1 MSLNWNFLA
10 RLTLVLG
17 VLIYACTSAIQP
29 GRAEDLSRTDQLES
43 ELALGLKEA
52 LSVGTREAVKL
63 VSDVDGYF
71 GNEIIKVLMPED
83 LKSAAST
90 LASLGFQKQVDEF
103 ILSMNRA
110 AEAAAPAALDIFAE
124 AVKGMT
130 FEDASNILGGG
141 ETAATEYFKE
151 KTSEKIF
158 EAFQPIIS
166 ASMEEVGVTQAYKQ
180 ITDKYSSL
188 PLVKE
193 ISLDLDEY
201 VTNRALDGLFY
212 MVGEEEK
219 KIRTDPAA
227 RVTDLLKKVFK

>member
-1 MSLNWNFLA
+1 
-10 RLTLVLG
+10 
-17 VLIYACTSAIQP
+17 
-29 GRAEDLSRTDQLES
+29 
-43 ELALGLKEA
+43 
-52 LSVGTREAVKL
+52 
-63 VSDVDGYF
+63 
-71 GNEIIKVLMPED
+71 MPED

-124 AVKGMT
+124 AIKGMT
-130 FEDASNILGGG
+130 FEDATNIWGGG
-141 ETAATEYFKE
+141 ETAATEYFQE

-166 ASMEEVGVTQAYKQ
+166 ASMEEVGVTQAYQQ